1 MNCDSFK
8 NLFIL
13 LDLYK
18 KMNNKDIQEII
29 TESVFAPSGEN
40 CQPWKFAAD
49 GSDIHIFNVPEAD
62 TSLYNFEQ
70 KGSYAAHGA
79 LIENIVIVALKYGYK
94 ASVKLFPIKEEQNL
108 VATLTLDATNS
119 RELSLYP
126 FIAKRC
132 TNRKD
137 HAHQKLSDDQ
147 KKQLIET
154 AREAGLGELKIIDDE
169 ESLNTLGK
177 ALAVN
182 EQIIFE
188 NKKLHDFFY
197 EHILWKEE
205 DQDKAGGFYIKTLEF
220 LPHQL
225 KGVKLFKNWLI
236 LKILNKIGKVSRI
249 IAKENA
255 EKYANSGA
263 LAVVVAKGNSR
274 EDFINAGR
282 TAERVWLKATELG
295 LSVHPCTGVIYFM
308 ERIKGGGDVGVFSQ
322 NHLETIK
329 IAYSDIERTF
339 GVEGK
344 TIPMLFRIGYAD
356 EPSARS
362 MRMKPNIL
370 FANEVK

>member
-1 MNCDSFK
+1 
-8 NLFIL
+8 
-13 LDLYK
+13 
-18 KMNNKDIQEII
+18 
-29 TESVFAPSGEN
+29 
-40 CQPWKFAAD
+40 
-49 GSDIHIFNVPEAD
+49 
-62 TSLYNFEQ
+62 
-70 KGSYAAHGA
+70 
-79 LIENIVIVALKYGYK
+79 
-94 ASVKLFPIKEEQNL
+94 
-108 VATLTLDATNS
+108 
-119 RELSLYP
+119 
-126 FIAKRC
+126 
-132 TNRKD
+132 
-137 HAHQKLSDDQ
+137 
-147 KKQLIET
+147 
-154 AREAGLGELKIIDDE
+154 
-169 ESLNTLGK
+169 
-177 ALAVN
+177 
-182 EQIIFE
+182 
-188 NKKLHDFFY
+188 LHDFFY